1 MIAGV
6 DEVGRGCLSGPVF
19 SAAIIFNKK
28 IDVSGII
35 DSKMMSR
42 NLRVKA
48 FKYLIKNS
56 TYAIGTASVLEI
68 EKFNILNA
76 SLLAMQRA
84 IDKLKIKPKL
94 VLIDGNFAPK
104 KLKLNFKTIIN
115 GDKKIPVISAASI
128 IAKVKR
134 DLFMTKLSK
143 NYPEYDW
150 KNNFGYGTP
159 KHLIALQ
166 KYGITKHHRKK
177 FKPIHN
183 ILIRQTRETL

>member
-1 MIAGV
+1 
-6 DEVGRGCLSGPVF
+6 
-19 SAAIIFNKK
+19 
-28 IDVSGII
+28 
-35 DSKMMSR
+35 MMSR

-159 KHLIALQ
+159 RHLIALK

-183 ILIRQTRETL
+183 ILMRRKRETL

>member
-183 ILIRQTRETL
+183 ILMRRKRETL